1 MTGTR
6 SSDNYYQIGEG
17 LSCKHAEV
25 SELDLW
31 HPKLGHASFKTLK
44 NLSKYDAVRDLK
56 KKTAE
61 DDVDEFLEIPISLEN
76 ADVAPD
82 VATSD
87 TTPDT
92 EVTEAADETNNDDD
106 AVDDGRNIPSKIQ
119 KNHPS
124 SQIIGSMHEGV
135 QTRKKEKVDYRK
147 MAGLICMSSLYSQI
161 K

>member
-44 NLSKYDAVRDLK
+44 NLNLK